1 MKIKGCDGVSEEL
14 CLCTKELRVWGISA
28 FKFGQWS
35 RPTEEI
41 VSFFVG
47 LPEVITNEAE
57 GLKLVRGRTGYRLED
72 CNRYKDTRHSQ
83 HFRNGSFVALK
94 QKLSQFLPTLE
105 HSVCNWTNQI
115 ACFDEPLK
123 ILGDT
128 SLLGHASYLFIWVA
142 PITCMWKISAES
154 KVAGTLEPAW
164 KVSVSSK
171 ESWPYKQADL
181 TSGL

>member
-1 MKIKGCDGVSEEL
+1 M
-14 CLCTKELRVWGISA
+14 
-28 FKFGQWS
+28 
-35 RPTEEI
+35 
-41 VSFFVG
+41 SFFVG

-105 HSVCNWTNQI
+105 HSVCNWTNQT

-123 ILGDT
+123 SDQ
-128 SLLGHASYLFIWVA
+128 SDCLFC
-142 PITCMWKISAES
+142 THFENF
-154 KVAGTLEPAW
+154 G
-164 KVSVSSK
+164 
-171 ESWPYKQADL
+171 
-181 TSGL
+181 

>member
-1 MKIKGCDGVSEEL
+1 MEL
-14 CLCTKELRVWGISA
+14 RRRLRTKELRVSGISA

-123 ILGDT
+123 SDQ
-128 SLLGHASYLFIWVA
+128 SDCLFC
-142 PITCMWKISAES
+142 THFENF
-154 KVAGTLEPAW
+154 G
-164 KVSVSSK
+164 
-171 ESWPYKQADL
+171 
-181 TSGL
+181 